1 MAAEIAHIDPA
12 RCSGCGRCLSACEL
26 RLLAFET
33 KAWKKRTVLQD
44 IDRCSGCGDCAA
56 RCPTRAISMA
66 GAYISDRNQLR

>member
-66 GAYISDRNQLR
+66 GAYVSDRNQLR